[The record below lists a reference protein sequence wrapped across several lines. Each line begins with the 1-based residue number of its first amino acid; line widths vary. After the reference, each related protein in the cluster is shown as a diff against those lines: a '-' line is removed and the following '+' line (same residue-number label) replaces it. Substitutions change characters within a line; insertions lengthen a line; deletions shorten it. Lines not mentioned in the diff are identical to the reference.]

1 MKFPYMLL
9 CATLL
14 VVVYLMCALLF
25 FIQLR

>member
-9 CATLL
+9 YATLL
-14 VVVYLMCALLF
+14 VVVYLMSAILF